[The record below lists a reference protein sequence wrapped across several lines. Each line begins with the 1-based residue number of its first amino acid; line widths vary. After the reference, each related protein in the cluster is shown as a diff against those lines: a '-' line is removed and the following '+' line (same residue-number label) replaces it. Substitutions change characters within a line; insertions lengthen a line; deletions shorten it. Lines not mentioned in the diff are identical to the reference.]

1 MLHPLQG
8 GSLNGQVSP
17 LNNIEILIIDKYII
31 KVRKAFIHPILKS
44 IDTLTFIEVSHMA
57 GRLSPFLILIA
68 AILWGTTGT
77 AQALAPENAH
87 PIAIGATRLAVGG
100 LFLLCIV
107 IITGRLHL
115 KHWPFKLVILASLSM
130 AMYQPLFFSAVT
142 ITGVAVGTVVAIG
155 SAPILS
161 GCIEWIFFKKR
172 PPMIWWYSTILSITG
187 CVLL

>member
-1 MLHPLQG
+1 
-8 GSLNGQVSP
+8 
-17 LNNIEILIIDKYII
+17 
-31 KVRKAFIHPILKS
+31 
-44 IDTLTFIEVSHMA
+44 MA
-57 GRLSPFLILIA
+57 DRLSPFLILIA

-107 IITGRLHL
+107 LITGRLHL
-115 KHWPFKLVILASLSM
+115 KNWPLKVVILASLSM

-161 GCIEWIFFKKR
+161 GLLEWILLKTR
-172 PPMIWWYSTILSITG
+172 QATDWWYSTALSISV
-187 CVLL
+187 CLLLFLNNDSLYVDHLRFF